1 MVDVDVD
8 QVSALV
14 EWLGFVYRRV
24 CRLDAGGMRPSNPL
38 LLLNTHTSTPH
49 TPQVIVTAPMAFAVL
64 IAVIAQFLVG
74 YNTSLMN
81 APEAVVF
88 PG

>member
-1 MVDVDVD
+1 M
-8 QVSALV
+8 
-14 EWLGFVYRRV
+14 
-24 CRLDAGGMRPSNPL
+24 
-38 LLLNTHTSTPH
+38 
-49 TPQVIVTAPMAFAVL
+49 IVTAPLAFAVL

-88 PG
+88 PGACGFWVSVFFWGVGEGV